1 MIDYKSIGEKE
12 LSLFGIAFDNPKETK
27 MFADFVLE
35 ELEVHI
41 GERISEG
48 ISPDKLKEFDLISDN
63 NEAAKWLQVN
73 RPDYRDIVAAEQ
85 KKMAWNLLKNRKKI
99 SNSQVSIEPR
109 RIHNHIHCL
118 KLSVYSFKRLCNARL
133 FTIQGVLDF
142 NDNLKNI
149 SGIDDVSEKEIIAKI
164 IDYLIP

>member
-1 MIDYKSIGEKE
+1 MIDYKSIGKKE

-35 ELEVHI
+35 KLEVHI

-48 ISPDKLKEFDLISDN
+48 ISPDKLEEFDLISDN

-85 KKMAWNLLKNRKKI
+85 EKMAWNLLKSRKQI
-99 SNSQVSIEPR
+99 SNSQVTIEPR

-118 KLSVYSFKRLCNARL
+118 KLSVYSFKCLCNARL
-133 FTIQGVLDF
+133 FTIQDVLDF
-142 NDNLKNI
+142 TDNLRNI
-149 SGIDDVSEKEIIAKI
+149 SGIDDVHEKEIISKI
-164 IDYLIP
+164 VDYMIP